1 MLTGAFVVEVSG
13 RNKEEKYITAAFLF
27 KTVKKLEDA
36 VLELANLAIGED
48 ATDEKDEA
56 IRGKIG
62 DRVKEIEGNEYFVTK
77 TKNGFLIYINYGY
90 VEEEGWGPHRFFF
103 KTIKQLQEA
112 VRDLT
117 KAVPPYG
124 KNPQNFFLYDEEGSY
139 TVINR
144 YGGFQV
150 VVPAF
155 GMESINRDELN
166 HNFFFMTLEELQD
179 AMEDMAYPDVAERN
193 TIGDFFT
200 KVTDYTITK
209 VYNGFLIEVIGYDRK
224 GEWTNTRFV
233 FKTLKE
239 LQDALEE
246 LARLAK
252 SDEDD
257 AEIESAAAQN
267 IGKRFSKVKKYTVI
281 NYANGFAVFVQGVD
295 REGDWTSVEF
305 FFKTLK
311 ELQDAVDELD
321 RLAKSDEDAA
331 KDEDDAEIESA
342 AAQNIGKRFS
352 KVKRYTVEP
361 IANGFKVEVE
371 GRDMES
377 GWTSVIKFFFKT
389 LKELQAAVEELARLK
404 ETAEG
409 TIGERLS
416 KVFHYKFQADN
427 NGFKVE
433 VEGYDREGDRTSVE
447 FFFKTLKELQAA
459 VDELA
464 EKMVDD

>member
-1 MLTGAFVVEVSG
+1 
-13 RNKEEKYITAAFLF
+13 
-27 KTVKKLEDA
+27 

-239 LQDALEE
+239 LQ
-246 LARLAK
+246 
-252 SDEDD
+252 
-257 AEIESAAAQN
+257 
-267 IGKRFSKVKKYTVI
+267 
-281 NYANGFAVFVQGVD
+281 
-295 REGDWTSVEF
+295 
-305 FFKTLK
+305 
-311 ELQDAVDELD
+311 
-321 RLAKSDEDAA
+321 
-331 KDEDDAEIESA
+331 
-342 AAQNIGKRFS
+342 
-352 KVKRYTVEP
+352 
-361 IANGFKVEVE
+361 
-371 GRDMES
+371 
-377 GWTSVIKFFFKT
+377 
-389 LKELQAAVEELARLK
+389 
-404 ETAEG
+404 
-409 TIGERLS
+409 
-416 KVFHYKFQADN
+416 
-427 NGFKVE
+427 
-433 VEGYDREGDRTSVE
+433 
-447 FFFKTLKELQAA
+447 AA